1 MLLAVM
7 SPMYLPSNTSN
18 ACAIQLIM
26 YIIIKGDKC
35 LHLKMLLAYKISTS
49 ESEYLELL
57 SSIDS

>member
-7 SPMYLPSNTSN
+7 SPMHLPSNTSN

-35 LHLKMLLAYKISTS
+35 LHLKMFLAYKISTS
-49 ESEYLELL
+49 ESEYLV
-57 SSIDS
+57 